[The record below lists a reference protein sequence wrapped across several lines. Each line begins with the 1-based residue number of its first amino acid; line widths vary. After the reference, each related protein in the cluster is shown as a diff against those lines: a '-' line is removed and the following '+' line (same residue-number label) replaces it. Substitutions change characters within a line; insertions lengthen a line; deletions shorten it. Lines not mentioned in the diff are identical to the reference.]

1 LPGGHDKSQFSLLS
15 NRTEKKTTMIK
26 NFLSDEAGVI
36 VSAEI
41 VLVATILV
49 LGMIV
54 GLGELQ
60 SAIVGELSDVA
71 TAFGNVDQSYST
83 SGYVSYKASG
93 GIKSRTYGAA
103 YYDVADEC
111 DGDENLTIVCDDPG
125 EQAADGGSV
134 DAD

>member
-1 LPGGHDKSQFSLLS
+1 
-15 NRTEKKTTMIK
+15 MIK

-83 SGYVSYKASG
+83 SGWVSYKASG
-93 GIKSRTYGAA
+93 GIKSRTYGSS
-103 YYDVADEC
+103 YYDVPDEC
-111 DGDENLTIVCDDPG
+111 DCDENLTIVCDDPG
-125 EQAADGGSV
+125 EKSSND
-134 DAD
+134 

>member
-1 LPGGHDKSQFSLLS
+1 
-15 NRTEKKTTMIK
+15 MIK

-83 SGYVSYKASG
+83 SGWVSYKASG
-93 GIKSRTYGAA
+93 GIKSRTYGSA
-103 YYDVADEC
+103 YYDVPDEC
-111 DGDENLTIVCDDPG
+111 DCDANLTIVCDDPG
-125 EQAADGGSV
+125 EKTTGN
-134 DAD
+134 

>member
-1 LPGGHDKSQFSLLS
+1 
-15 NRTEKKTTMIK
+15 MIK

-71 TAFGNVDQSYST
+71 SAFGNVDQSYST
-83 SGYVSYKASG
+83 SGWVSYKASG
-93 GIKSRTYGAA
+93 GIKSRTYGSS
-103 YYDVADEC
+103 YSDVPDEC
-111 DGDENLTIVCDDPG
+111 DCDETRTFGCDDPG
-125 EQAADGGSV
+125 EKPSDN
-134 DAD
+134 

>member
-1 LPGGHDKSQFSLLS
+1 
-15 NRTEKKTTMIK
+15 MIK

-71 TAFGNVDQSYST
+71 TAFGKIGRAHV
-83 SGYVSYKASG
+83 
-93 GIKSRTYGAA
+93 
-103 YYDVADEC
+103 
-111 DGDENLTIVCDDPG
+111 
-125 EQAADGGSV
+125 
-134 DAD
+134 

>member
-1 LPGGHDKSQFSLLS
+1 
-15 NRTEKKTTMIK
+15 MIK

-71 TAFGNVDQSYST
+71 SAFGNVDQSYST
-83 SGYVSYKASG
+83 SGWVSYKASG
-93 GIKSRTYGAA
+93 GIKSRTYGSA
-103 YYDVADEC
+103 YYDVPDEC
-111 DGDENLTIVCDDPG
+111 DCDENLTIVCDDPG
-125 EQAADGGSV
+125 EKTSDN
-134 DAD
+134 

>member
-1 LPGGHDKSQFSLLS
+1 
-15 NRTEKKTTMIK
+15 MIK

-83 SGYVSYKASG
+83 SGWVSYKAAG
-93 GIKSRTYGAA
+93 GIKSRTYGSA
-103 YYDVADEC
+103 YYDVPDEC
-111 DGDENLTIVCDDPG
+111 DCDDNLTIVCDDPG
-125 EQAADGGSV
+125 EKAIGN
-134 DAD
+134 

>member
-1 LPGGHDKSQFSLLS
+1 
-15 NRTEKKTTMIK
+15 MIK
-26 NFLSDEAGVI
+26 NFLNDENGVI

-49 LGMIV
+49 LGMVV
-54 GLGELQ
+54 GLAELQ

-93 GIKSRTYGAA
+93 GIKSRTYGAS
-103 YYDVADEC
+103 YYDVPDEC
-111 DGDENLTIVCDDPG
+111 DCDENLSIVCDDPG
-125 EQAADGGSV
+125 EKSSY
-134 DAD
+134 

>member
-1 LPGGHDKSQFSLLS
+1 
-15 NRTEKKTTMIK
+15 MIK
-26 NFLSDEAGVI
+26 NFLNDENGVI

-49 LGMIV
+49 LGMVV
-54 GLGELQ
+54 GLAELQ

-93 GIKSRTYGAA
+93 GIKSRTYGAS
-103 YYDVADEC
+103 YYDVSDEC
-111 DGDENLTIVCDDPG
+111 DCDENLSIVCDDPG
-125 EQAADGGSV
+125 EKSSY
-134 DAD
+134 

>member
-1 LPGGHDKSQFSLLS
+1 
-15 NRTEKKTTMIK
+15 MIK
-26 NFLSDEAGVI
+26 NFLNDENGVI

-49 LGMIV
+49 LGMVV
-54 GLGELQ
+54 GLAELQ

-93 GIKSRTYGAA
+93 GIKSRTYGAS
-103 YYDVADEC
+103 YYDVPDEC
-111 DGDENLTIVCDDPG
+111 DGDGNLSIVCDDPG
-125 EQAADGGSV
+125 EKSSY
-134 DAD
+134 